1 MHLKFISALMASLLL
16 TNLTTSAQESE
27 DMKANSGKSDYLLFC
42 AACHGRSG
50 NGDGSLAPA
59 LKTPPADLTSLSA
72 KNGGVFPYNEIVKII
87 DGRQMIASH
96 GIREMPVWGW
106 QFRQEATENK
116 VPLPAELEVKNR
128 ISNLANYIAALQS
141 N

>member
-1 MHLKFISALMASLLL
+1 MHLKFISALMASLML
-16 TNLTTSAQESE
+16 TNLTAFAEESG
-27 DMKANSGKSDYLLFC
+27 DMKTNSGQSDYLLFC

-50 NGDGSLAPA
+50 TGDGSFAPA
-59 LKTPPADLTSLSA
+59 LRTPPTDLTSLA
-72 KNGGVFPYNEIVKII
+72 TNNGGVFPYDEILKII

-106 QFRQEATENK
+106 QFRQEATEDK
-116 VPLPAELEVKNR
+116 IPLPAELEVRNR
-128 ISNLANYIAALQS
+128 VSNLANHIATLQS

>member
-1 MHLKFISALMASLLL
+1 MHLKFISALMASLML
-16 TNLTTSAQESE
+16 TNVTAFAEESGDTSTNLGQ
-27 DMKANSGKSDYLLFC
+27 SDYLLFC

-50 NGDGSLAPA
+50 TGDGSFAPA
-59 LKTPPADLTSLSA
+59 LRTLPADLTSLSSN
-72 KNGGVFPYNEIVKII
+72 NGGIFPYNEIVKII

-106 QFRQEATENK
+106 QFRQEATDNK
-116 VPLPAELEVKNR
+116 VPLPAELEVRNR
-128 ISNLANYIAALQS
+128 ISNLVDYIASLQS